1 MEVPKIKSYTTPQ
14 AHDSKTLESQRS
26 KLAQAHTRTVNSHVY
41 DVVTGEYYG
50 VYTTSTYS
58 PEPIYYTIGT
68 PARLGENWLIE
79 DDCSV
84 SPLETSDTHSHPT
97 ELTPVIELCHHE
109 QTSEVRTSSTRGPK
123 PQLIDNP
130 LAPALC
136 ILKFEERPTP
146 WLDDIVFGA
155 IYTGPGVIAG
165 KHSASLPDVMSV
177 LRLSVIS
184 IAAAA
189 NCLLNHELRPMST
202 RQLQRVIEAARTA
215 LRGIALYL
223 ERHPQILQSIDLQ
236 VDFDTFWSPPQAAPT
251 KVPSNE
257 HPMKQQ
263 ALMMIKAEVPVKTIA
278 RALGISK
285 NTAKQWK
292 QAATRANYREGSVEG
307 N

>member
-1 MEVPKIKSYTTPQ
+1 MEVPKIKSYITPQ

-58 PEPIYYTIGT
+58 PEPTYYTIGT

-79 DDCSV
+79 DDGSI

-97 ELTPVIELCHHE
+97 ELAPVIELCHHE

-155 IYTGPGVIAG
+155 IYTGPGLING
-165 KHSASLPDVMSV
+165 KHSVSFADVKRV
-177 LRLSVIS
+177 LRLSAIS
-184 IAAAA
+184 TEGATS
-189 NCLLNHELRPMST
+189 CLFNHERQPMCT
-202 RQLQRVIEAARTA
+202 RQIQRVIEAARTA

-223 ERHPQILQSIDLQ
+223 ERHPQILQSIDTH
-236 VDFDTFWSPPQAAPT
+236 VDFNKFWSPQQATPPNVA
-251 KVPSNE
+251 SSE

-263 ALMMIKAEVPVKTIA
+263 ALMMIKAKVPHKTIA
-278 RALGISK
+278 NALGISR
-285 NTAKQWK
+285 NTVKQWK
-292 QAATRANYREGSVEG
+292 QAHQARDIEGSVES

>member
-1 MEVPKIKSYTTPQ
+1 MQGSHPININPSPDPHTTRSM
-14 AHDSKTLESQRS
+14 DVLRS
-26 KLAQAHTRTVNSHVY
+26 KVAEAHTRLIGGYIYDTATGECYGEYTSTPYLTKPAHYTADLPARQGEDCSIEHGSAASPLASVNNSH
-41 DVVTGEYYG
+41 
-50 VYTTSTYS
+50 YS
-58 PEPIYYTIGT
+58 EP
-68 PARLGENWLIE
+68 A
-79 DDCSV
+79 
-84 SPLETSDTHSHPT
+84 
-97 ELTPVIELCHHE
+97 PVIVQFPQKTLAEA
-109 QTSEVRTSSTRGPK
+109 RPSSTRGPK
-123 PQLIDNP
+123 PQVIHNL

-136 ILKFEERPTP
+136 ILKFEERLTP

-165 KHSASLPDVMSV
+165 KHSVSLPDVMSV

-278 RALGISK
+278 KALGISK

>member
-1 MEVPKIKSYTTPQ
+1 MDV
-14 AHDSKTLESQRS
+14 LRS
-26 KLAQAHTRTVNSHVY
+26 KVAEAHTRLIGGYIY
-41 DVVTGEYYG
+41 DTATGECYG
-50 VYTTSTYS
+50 EYTTTPYLTK
-58 PEPIYYTIGT
+58 PAHYTAGL
-68 PARLGENWLIE
+68 PARLGE
-79 DDCSV
+79 DYHGSAA
-84 SPLETSDTHSHPT
+84 SPLASVNNSHYP
-97 ELTPVIELCHHE
+97 EPAPVIVQFPQKTLAE
-109 QTSEVRTSSTRGPK
+109 SRPSSTRGPK
-123 PQLIDNP
+123 PQVIHNL

-136 ILKFEERPTP
+136 ILKFEERLTP

-165 KHSASLPDVMSV
+165 KHSVSLPDVMSV

-263 ALMMIKAEVPVKTIA
+263 ALMMIKAGIPNKTIA
-278 RALGISK
+278 NALGISK
-285 NTAKQWK
+285 NTVKQWK
-292 QAATRANYREGSVEG
+292 QAPRADDREGSVKG